1 MLVFSLMREGRERE
15 REEGKKRKRTS
26 RRMNL
31 GAGKVGKYSKL
42 GFKSLTGTGGAK
54 FGRARGSSALMAQSV
69 NGVLYESLCLLC
81 IHDSDVRSFVRDCT
95 PRLDDLL
102 VHKLS
107 TELSSS
113 SSFFLSL
120 RIFFFL
126 FRALVS
132 DRSRSSDLGYEEDE
146 ENRLRGEKDF
156 GAMTKMNVPVTKRR
170 NLRYRKGKG
179 RRG

>member
-1 MLVFSLMREGRERE
+1 MCRCVSVFIDARRKRERERE

-54 FGRARGSSALMAQSV
+54 FGWARGSSALMAQSV

-113 SSFFLSL
+113 SFLLYLYESFFSFFKRSCRIEVDL
-120 RIFFFL
+120 RI
-126 FRALVS
+126 S
-132 DRSRSSDLGYEEDE
+132 
-146 ENRLRGEKDF
+146 
-156 GAMTKMNVPVTKRR
+156 VTKRMKR
-170 NLRYRKGKG
+170 IG
-179 RRG
+179 

>member
-31 GAGKVGKYSKL
+31 GVGKVGKYSKL

-54 FGRARGSSALMAQSV
+54 FGWARGSSALMAQSV

-107 TELSSS
+107 TEHSS
-113 SSFFLSL
+113 SSFLLYLYESFFSFFEHSC
-120 RIFFFL
+120 RIE
-126 FRALVS
+126 V
-132 DRSRSSDLGYEEDE
+132 DLQIS
-146 ENRLRGEKDF
+146 
-156 GAMTKMNVPVTKRR
+156 VTKRMKR
-170 NLRYRKGKG
+170 IG
-179 RRG
+179 